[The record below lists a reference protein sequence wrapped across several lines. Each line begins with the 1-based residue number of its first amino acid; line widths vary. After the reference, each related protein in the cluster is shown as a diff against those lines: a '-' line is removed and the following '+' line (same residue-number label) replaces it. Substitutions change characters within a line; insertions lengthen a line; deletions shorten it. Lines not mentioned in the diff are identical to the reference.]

1 MAIQITGSWNL
12 TGSFTSSLG
21 FQGTASHAISASY
34 APAGNSFPYTGSAL
48 ITGSLG
54 VTGSVRI
61 QSTTSDG
68 ENILITKNTSGGAV
82 YSGRGNSVLYLGVD
96 QTGQRDLITLGA
108 QGGIQFF
115 GFSNSPYTFF
125 NNGATFK
132 QPFVISSSLTI
143 TGSQVITGSLTVTG
157 NIIGLSTYNFVSCSL
172 AVSGSSTAQRAFS
185 ASFKDV
191 DGSSLTRPQQLIH
204 WWTSATETG
213 SASTPTAGAGPVTY
227 LVVSGS
233 NIVPISNSGSINH
246 AVTDN
251 NGNFAVRL
259 TGAASGTVQTIW
271 FNTEV
276 QGIIY
281 SISTTIQAGAA

>member
-172 AVSGSSTAQRAFS
+172 AVSGAVSTERAITAQFLN
-185 ASFKDV
+185 V
-191 DGSSLTRPQQLIH
+191 NGTSLTRPQQLIH
-204 WWTSATETG
+204 WWTSATQTG
-213 SASTPTAGAGPVTY
+213 SANEAAGNTY

-233 NIVPISNSGSINH
+233 NVVPISNSGSINH
-246 AVTDN
+246 AVTDSS
-251 NGNFAVRL
+251 GKFAVRF
-259 TGAASGTVQTIW
+259 TNAGGGGDSTVW

-281 SISTTIQAGAA
+281 SISTTLNNGSA